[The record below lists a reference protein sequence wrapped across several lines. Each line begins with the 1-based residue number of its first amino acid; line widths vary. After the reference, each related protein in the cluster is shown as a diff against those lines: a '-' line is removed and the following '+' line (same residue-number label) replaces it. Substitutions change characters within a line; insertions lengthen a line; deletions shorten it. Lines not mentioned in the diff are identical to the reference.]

1 MASTPT
7 PPSAAHPSGRRE
19 PASARAFAL
28 AETGPRSLGTLPFAC
43 AVITAINGLYILLVS
58 FGNITDFGTNLEF
71 VQHVLA
77 MDTTNFGAEP
87 GTALDPDVMWRAIT
101 SSGLQTAAYV
111 AIIIWESA
119 TALVLSYAT
128 LLWARSWRS
137 RSFAAPRRVA
147 TVGLLMLVILFMA
160 GFIAIGGEWF
170 QMWRST
176 DWNGI
181 DAAFR
186 NAVLALLGLILIH
199 LPSPDWTEVTG
210 PESSGMLSR

>member
-1 MASTPT
+1 MASAPT
-7 PPSAAHPSGRRE
+7 PPSAAHASERRG
-19 PASARAFAL
+19 PAPARTR
-28 AETGPRSLGTLPFAC
+28 AETGPRSLASLPFAC
-43 AVITAINGLYILLVS
+43 AVITAINGLYILLVGV
-58 FGNITDFGTNLEF
+58 GNITDFETNLAF

-87 GTALDPDVMWRAIT
+87 GIALDPDVMWRAIT

-111 AIIIWESA
+111 AIIIWESV
-119 TALVLSYAT
+119 TALVLGYAT
-128 LLWARSWRS
+128 LLWVTSWRS
-137 RSFAAPRRVA
+137 RSFAAPRRMA
-147 TVGLLMLVILFMA
+147 TVGLLMLVILFMG

-186 NAVLALLGLILIH
+186 NAVLALLGLILLH
-199 LPSPDWTEVTG
+199 LPSPDWAEAAG
-210 PESSGMLSR
+210 PEAFAMPSR